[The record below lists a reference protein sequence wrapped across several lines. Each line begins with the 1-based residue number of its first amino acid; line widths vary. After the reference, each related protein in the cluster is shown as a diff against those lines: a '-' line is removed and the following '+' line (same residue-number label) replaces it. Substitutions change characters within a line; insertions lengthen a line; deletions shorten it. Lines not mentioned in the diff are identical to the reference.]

1 MINHIRELE
10 EKEDGGPNSGW
21 NDRNSI
27 SWSGGQD
34 VVTAAKLLAEASM
47 KEGKYFQALP
57 DYGGKR
63 MGAPIRAYARL

>member
-1 MINHIRELE
+1 MVDLTVDGMIEIRFH
-10 EKEDGGPNSGW
+10 G
-21 NDRNSI
+21 R
-27 SWSGGQD
+27 GGQG

-63 MGAPIRAYARL
+63 MEASVQAYILL